1 MDKIWL
7 IIQREYLTRVRKKSF
22 LVISLLAPVLLAASS
37 LAIGKLS
44 MGGGPDIVAV
54 YDESQLHLLSQLVS
68 TDDVQFVPALGT
80 SLAASEAAFKKSKTK
95 EDALLYVPAGI
106 SIDSTRGI
114 QLLGN
119 GNVPLK
125 RQRDVRT
132 AVSKALGALKM
143 ERSGLKQA
151 TIDALQ
157 ARIELTAIDLTQ
169 QGGRRNDVGV
179 TTAMAYVLSIL
190 VYFFIF
196 TYGVQVMR
204 GVSEE
209 KSNRIMEVMISSVK
223 PFQLMM
229 GKILGIAGVVLTQF
243 GLWLALSWGLTTVL
257 VPLLLKDKAPVVA
270 AASRPAASATTATTA
285 PADGTTAA
293 PGAIDARPSSA
304 AAAANADE
312 LPIAAPRAGAP
323 FSIWKV
329 LDGLPV
335 GRIIGGFLFFFLGGY
350 LLYSAMFAAIGSAV
364 DDQTDAQQFMLP
376 VTVPLIISYIVSI
389 NVIING
395 DPNGALA
402 FWLSMIPFT
411 SPIAMVMRLP
421 FGVPLWQLLLSGTLL
436 IVGFV
441 AVTWVAA
448 RIYRVGILMYGKKVT
463 YKELG
468 KWMFYKG

>member
-22 LVISLLAPVLLAASS
+22 LVISLLAPMLLASS
-37 LAIGKLS
+37 TIAIGKLS
-44 MGGGPDIVAV
+44 GGGAPDVVAV
-54 YDESQLHLLSQLVS
+54 RDDSGLNLLSRLVS
-68 TDDVQFVPALGT
+68 NDDVQFVPALGT
-80 SLAASEAAFKKSKTK
+80 SLAASKAAFKKAQPKQ
-95 EDALLYVPAGI
+95 DALLYVPASVG
-106 SIDSTRGI
+106 IDSTRGI

-125 RQRDVRT
+125 RQSNVKS
-132 AVSKALGALKM
+132 AVNKALGALRM

-151 TIDALQ
+151 TIDNLQ
-157 ARIELTAIDLTQ
+157 ARIDLTTINLEDK
-169 QGGRRNDVGV
+169 GGGRNDVDV
-179 TTAMAYVLSIL
+179 TTSMAYILSIL
-190 VYFFIF
+190 VYMFIF
-196 TYGVQVMR
+196 IYGVQVMR

-209 KSNRIMEVMISSVK
+209 KSNRILEVMISSVK

-243 GLWLALSWGLTTVL
+243 ALWLVLSWGLTTVL
-257 VPLLLKDKAPVVA
+257 VPLLLKDKPAVVA
-270 AASRPAASATTATTA
+270 AARPGAPADRPAVANATRSSAVAASADA
-285 PADGTTAA
+285 PPA
-293 PGAIDARPSSA
+293 
-304 AAAANADE
+304 
-312 LPIAAPRAGAP
+312 AAPRPGAQ
-323 FSIWKV
+323 FSLWN
-329 LDGLPV
+329 LLSGLPI
-335 GRIIGGFLFFFLGGY
+335 GSIIGGFLFFFLGGY

-364 DDQTDAQQFMLP
+364 DDQTDAQQFMFP
-376 VTVPLIISYIVSI
+376 VTIPLILSYVVSI

-395 DPNGALA
+395 DPNGPLA

-421 FGVPLWQLLLSGTLL
+421 FGVPLWQVLLSGALL
-436 IVGFV
+436 VAGFV
-441 AVTWVAA
+441 GVTWIAA

>member
-37 LAIGKLS
+37 IAIGKLS
-44 MGGGPDIVAV
+44 GGAAPDVVAV
-54 YDESQLHLLSQLVS
+54 QDESGLRLLSRLVS
-68 TDDVQFVPALGT
+68 NDDVQFVPALGP
-80 SLAASEAAFKKSKTK
+80 SLAESEAAFRKSKPK
-95 EDALLYVPAGI
+95 QDALLYVPAGLVL
-106 SIDSTRGI
+106 DSTKGI
-114 QLLGN
+114 QLLSN

-125 RQRDVRT
+125 RQNAVRS
-132 AVSKALGALKM
+132 AVNKALGALKM

-151 TIDALQ
+151 TIDNLQ
-157 ARIELTAIDLTQ
+157 AKIELTAINLEA
-169 QGGRRNDVGV
+169 QGGGHNDVG
-179 TTAMAYVLSIL
+179 TTTGMAYILSIL
-190 VYFFIF
+190 VYMFIF
-196 TYGVQVMR
+196 VYGVQVMR

-209 KSNRIMEVMISSVK
+209 KSNRIMEVMISSVR

-243 GLWLALSWGLTTVL
+243 ALWLVLSWGLTTVL
-257 VPLLLKDKAPVVA
+257 VPLLLKDK
-270 AASRPAASATTATTA
+270 PAVATTATRTAAA
-285 PADGTTAA
+285 PAAAGDDRPAVTTKALSTEAGTADVP
-293 PGAIDARPSSA
+293 PGVVPRP
-304 AAAANADE
+304 
-312 LPIAAPRAGAP
+312 GAP
-323 FSIWKV
+323 FSIWSA
-329 LDGLPV
+329 LDGLPI

-364 DDQTDAQQFMLP
+364 DDQTDAQQFMFP
-376 VTVPLIISYIVSI
+376 VTIPLILSYIVSI

-395 DPNGALA
+395 DPNGPLA

-421 FGVPLWQLLLSGTLL
+421 FGVPLWQLLLSGSLL
-436 IVGFV
+436 VAGFV
-441 AVTWVAA
+441 GVTWIAA

>member
-22 LVISLLAPVLLAASS
+22 LVVSLLAPLLLAASS

-44 MGGGPDIVAV
+44 AGAAPDTVAV
-54 YDESQLHLLSQLVS
+54 YDNSGLHLLARLVS
-68 TDDVQFVPALGT
+68 NDDVQFVPALGP
-80 SLAASEAAFKKSKTK
+80 SLAAAEAAFKKAAPKQ
-95 EDALLYVPAGI
+95 DALLYVPAGLGL
-106 SIDSTRGI
+106 DNAEGI
-114 QLLGN
+114 QLLSN

-125 RQRDVRT
+125 RQNLVRS

-143 ERSGLKQA
+143 ERSGLKQE
-151 TIDALQ
+151 TIDNLQ
-157 ARIELTAIDLTQ
+157 AKIDLTAINLDE
-169 QGGRRNDVGV
+169 QGGGRNDVDV
-179 TTAMAYVLSIL
+179 TTSMAYVLSIL
-190 VYFFIF
+190 VYMFIF
-196 TYGVQVMR
+196 IYGVQVMR

-257 VPLLLKDKAPVVA
+257 VPLLLKDKPAVAVA
-270 AASRPAASATTATTA
+270 ARPATATNAAPAPTTA
-285 PADGTTAA
+285 PGSEAA
-293 PGAIDARPSSA
+293 PA
-304 AAAANADE
+304 AAD
-312 LPIAAPRAGAP
+312 APPVAVPRPGAP
-323 FSIWKV
+323 FSIWS
-329 LDGLPV
+329 LLSGLPI
-335 GRIIGGFLFFFLGGY
+335 GSIIGGFLFFFLGGY

-364 DDQTDAQQFMLP
+364 DDQTDAQQFMFP
-376 VTVPLIISYIVSI
+376 VTIPLILSYIVSI

-395 DPNGALA
+395 DPNGPLA

-421 FGVPLWQLLLSGTLL
+421 FGVPLWQLLLSGALL
-436 IVGFV
+436 VAGFV
-441 AVTWVAA
+441 GVTWVAA
-448 RIYRVGILMYGKKVT
+448 RIYRVGILMYGKKAT

>member
-7 IIQREYLTRVRKKSF
+7 IIQREYLTRVRKRSF

-44 MGGGPDIVAV
+44 TGGGADIVAV
-54 YDESQLHLLSQLVS
+54 YDESKLNLLSQLVS
-68 TDDVQFVPALGT
+68 NDDVQFVPALGT
-80 SLAASEAAFKKSKTK
+80 SLAASEDAFKKSKTR
-95 EDALLYVPAGI
+95 EDALLYVPAGT

-125 RQRDVRT
+125 RQRDVRA
-132 AVSKALGALKM
+132 AVGKALGDLKM

-151 TIDALQ
+151 TIDRLQ
-157 ARIELTAIDLTQ
+157 AKIELTAIDLTQ

-243 GLWLALSWGLTTVL
+243 GLWLALSWGLTTML
-257 VPLLLKDKAPVVA
+257 VPLLLKDKSPVVA
-270 AASRPAASATTATTA
+270 AASRPGAPAAAA
-285 PADGTTAA
+285 PADGSAA
-293 PGAIDARPSSA
+293 ALGTIDARPSNA
-304 AAAANADE
+304 AAAADG
-312 LPIAAPRAGAP
+312 LPAAAPRAGVP

-329 LDGLPV
+329 MDGLPI
-335 GRIIGGFLFFFLGGY
+335 GSIIGGFLFFFLGGY

-376 VTVPLIISYIVSI
+376 VTIPLIISYIVSI

-395 DPNGALA
+395 DPNGPLA